1 MVVRKWFILSV
12 IVGFGW
18 VGQGVQAQSNVSPTP
33 VQVQIPNAAPGGGE
47 QSEATMT
54 PTRTPTP
61 VGPVLLEAIT
71 EANVRAEADL
81 ESEKLGTIR
90 AGDTYPVLGR
100 YFRWLQFQYDKSPN
114 GTAWVFDELVTIIG
128 DETTIP
134 DLNVNALPTVDVA
147 AVNATGTWE
156 AITQTPG
163 GLLTATAQA
172 RVLPAPGSNFGNP
185 GQGGDNNGVALPQV
199 LPTFTWPPDLAAV
212 GQTATS
218 VPGNGESSATA
229 TPSVVATSNPV
240 EDGMP
245 PIAPIL
251 LLGGLGVLG
260 LLIASIRR

>member
-1 MVVRKWFILSV
+1 MRRWLILGV
-12 IVGFGW
+12 IASLVW

-33 VQVQIPNAAPGGGE
+33 VQVQIPNAAPGGVE

-90 AGDTYPVLGR
+90 AGDTYPILGR

-114 GTAWVFDELVTIIG
+114 GTAWVFDELVTIVG

-156 AITQTPG
+156 AITLTPG

-172 RVLPAPGSNFGNP
+172 RVLPAPGSNLSSP
-185 GQGGDNNGVALPQV
+185 GQGGDNGVALPQV

-212 GQTATS
+212 GQTVTPVS
-218 VPGNGESSATA
+218 GSGESLVTV
-229 TPSVVATSNPV
+229 TPSAGNISNPLG
-240 EDGMP
+240 DGMP